1 MLVDSVETRR
11 YRAYR
16 LQRNV
21 APYILILPGTVFY
34 LMVTIIP
41 MVVGFWMS
49 FHSWTI
55 IRPTKPWVGIANYQK
70 VIANPVFWTAMKN
83 TLIYTVGVVPFQMAL
98 ALMAA
103 VLLNT
108 QIRGRT
114 FFRLL
119 YYLPVVTPLSIAA
132 VIWTWIYNP
141 NLGLLNWFLRSLGF
155 AGRDWLGDPKIAMLS
170 VIIVAIWSGL
180 GYRMVIF
187 LAALQGIPETYY
199 EAAMIDGAGWLD
211 LFRFITMPLLKPAT
225 LYVLITSV
233 IGSFQ
238 VFGLVNVLT
247 GGGPLDATNVLVMWI
262 HRRAFGDYQFGEAAA
277 ASFVLFALVLAVTA
291 IQWRI
296 LGREVSYE

>member
-155 AGRDWLGDPKIAMLS
+155 GGRDWLGDPKIAMFS

-187 LAALQGIPETYY
+187 LAALQGIPDTYY
-199 EAAMIDGAGWLD
+199 EAAMIDGAGRFE

>member
-1 MLVDSVETRR
+1 MTSVEKRG

-16 LQRNV
+16 FQRNA
-21 APYILILPGTVFY
+21 APYMFILPGTVFY

-41 MVVGFWMS
+41 MIVGFWMS
-49 FHSWTI
+49 FHNWTI
-55 IRPTKPWVGIANYQK
+55 IRPTKPWVGLANYQK
-70 VIANPVFWTAMKN
+70 VLANPVFWTAMKN
-83 TLIYTVGVVPFQMAL
+83 TLIYTAGVVPFQMAL
-98 ALMAA
+98 ALLAA

-108 QIRGRT
+108 RIRGRT

-155 AGRDWLGDPKIAMLS
+155 AGRDWLGDPKIAMFS
-170 VIIVAIWSGL
+170 VIVVAIWSGL

-199 EAAMIDGAGWLD
+199 EAAMIDGAGRFD

-277 ASFVLFALVLAVTA
+277 ASFVLFTLVLAVTA
-291 IQWRI
+291 VQWRI

>member
-119 YYLPVVTPLSIAA
+119 YYLPVVTPLSSR
-132 VIWTWIYNP
+132 P
-141 NLGLLNWFLRSLGF
+141 
-155 AGRDWLGDPKIAMLS
+155 
-170 VIIVAIWSGL
+170 
-180 GYRMVIF
+180 
-187 LAALQGIPETYY
+187 
-199 EAAMIDGAGWLD
+199 
-211 LFRFITMPLLKPAT
+211 
-225 LYVLITSV
+225 
-233 IGSFQ
+233 
-238 VFGLVNVLT
+238 
-247 GGGPLDATNVLVMWI
+247 
-262 HRRAFGDYQFGEAAA
+262 
-277 ASFVLFALVLAVTA
+277 
-291 IQWRI
+291 
-296 LGREVSYE
+296 